1 MTELPRWGL
10 YGLGIS
16 LLIKVIVASNLL
28 GFYGPCPTDGRYRAL
43 RLAQRRG
50 RGEDSGRAKTPR
62 WAPWAPRAS
71 EGLGWLSDLLGFYG
85 PCPTDGRYRA
95 LRFAQRR
102 GRGEDSGRAKA
113 ELDFYRHCSA
123 ADSHRAVSTRRTM
136 ERL

>member
-50 RGEDSGRAKTPR
+50 RGEDSGRAK
-62 WAPWAPRAS
+62 
-71 EGLGWLSDLLGFYG
+71 
-85 PCPTDGRYRA
+85 
-95 LRFAQRR
+95 
-102 GRGEDSGRAKA
+102 A